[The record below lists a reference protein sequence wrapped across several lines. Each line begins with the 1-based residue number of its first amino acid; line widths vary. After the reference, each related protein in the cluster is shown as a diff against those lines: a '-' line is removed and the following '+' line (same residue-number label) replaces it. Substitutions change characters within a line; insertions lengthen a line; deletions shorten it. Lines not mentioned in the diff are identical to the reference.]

1 MRWKSLVIVWCVL
14 LTTGCA
20 SPTTLSGVRQSL
32 PANLLTP
39 CPDLEPLNDG
49 SAETILRTLVE
60 VSQLYYECQS
70 RQASLAAAVQPL
82 SPAGGS
88 VDSR

>member
-1 MRWKSLVIVWCVL
+1 MIPFSLYLRAGIVGLVVI
-14 LTTGCA
+14 
-20 SPTTLSGVRQSL
+20 
-32 PANLLTP
+32 
-39 CPDLEPLNDG
+39 LNDG

-60 VSQLYYECQS
+60 VSRLYYECQS